1 MSETTTAH
9 ELEPARVRK
18 LIAEGAQ
25 VVDVRTEDERE
36 AARVPGSIHIPLER
50 LQESADRLDR
60 DRPVVFYCRGGDRS
74 RLAADAFAAS
84 GWDAATMAGGI
95 AAWKEQGLPLEPED
109 GEVRAP
115 SGLPP
120 R

>member
-1 MSETTTAH
+1 MSETTTAN
-9 ELEPARVRK
+9 ELEPARVRE
-18 LIAEGAQ
+18 LLEQGAQ

-36 AARVPGSIHIPLER
+36 AGRVPGSLHIPLER
-50 LQESADRLDR
+50 LQESAGELDR

-74 RLAADAFAAS
+74 AMAADAFAAS

-95 AAWKEQGLPLEPED
+95 AAWEEQGLPLEPED

-120 R
+120 S